1 MVQRKKGRSMRMRW
15 PLVVSL
21 LSLAPVALAGQQP
34 SSQAALS
41 DQQKDGRRL
50 FQQKCAVCHLPIL
63 PTDDSGEPYA
73 RRLQGSD
80 VDGNEDFVR
89 RIIADGI
96 GSRMPGWKYTL
107 HADQIDALVSYLRT
121 IETPSRTVGAP
132 SFEF

>member
-41 DQQKDGRRL
+41 DQQKEGRRL

-73 RRLQGSD
+73 RRLQGSH
-80 VDGNEDFVR
+80 VDGNEDSVR

-107 HADQIDALVSYLRT
+107 QEDQIDALVSYLRT
-121 IETPSRTVGAP
+121 IETPSRTVGAQ